1 MIKITVENPNRIK
14 QSLKLI
20 ESKIKVK
27 ISHNNKSVFEIKG
40 NELDEFICEEVLR
53 AIDFGFNAEDT
64 LMLKNEDFSLQF
76 VNIKSY
82 TKKSNLQLI
91 RARLI
96 GREGRAKATIEE
108 LTGAII
114 VIHKNK
120 IGIIVDSNHLDAVVQ
135 ALILIIQGSKHANVF
150 AYLEKQNRLNRNID
164 EDDLGLRIK
173 VKKE

>member
-114 VIHKNK
+114 VIHENK